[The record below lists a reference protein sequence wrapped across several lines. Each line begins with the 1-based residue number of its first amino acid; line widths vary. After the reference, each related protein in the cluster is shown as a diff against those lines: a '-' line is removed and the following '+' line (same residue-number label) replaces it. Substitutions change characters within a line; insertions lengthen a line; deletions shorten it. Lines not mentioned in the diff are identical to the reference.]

1 MRRILI
7 ICGTLACLT
16 LAGCGIATPTQGEK
30 IGVIIKVNKE
40 GLFCTTWEVQMIRGG
55 MSDGSGG
62 FGVTPFNFTVENDAA
77 AEKVIQYMK
86 NQTEVVVRYRAP
98 FIYSPCNTWSGGYF
112 LVSIEPAKK

>member
-62 FGVTPFNFTVENDAA
+62 VGATPFNFTLENEAPGGKGIGRSGAVEENQAA
-77 AEKVIQYMK
+77 
-86 NQTEVVVRYRAP
+86 
-98 FIYSPCNTWSGGYF
+98 S
-112 LVSIEPAKK
+112 VSFPASTASLIMASRERCCSV

>member
-62 FGVTPFNFTVENDAA
+62 VGGAPPNLSPANKAA
-77 AEKVIQYMK
+77 A
-86 NQTEVVVRYRAP
+86 
-98 FIYSPCNTWSGGYF
+98 GGG
-112 LVSIEPAKK
+112 KKKT